1 MLSSMKPITR
11 IVCGLAV
18 ALAALTLVSLNRSPL
33 PRRWTEVR
41 EGWLFRSAQISA
53 ATVERVLREQRINLV
68 IDLTDEPDDPDFAAE
83 AIAARALGIRYLHAP
98 VPQGAGD
105 ALVSD
110 AIVSYAH
117 AVAAIAQ
124 AHAKGE
130 TVLVHCEI
138 GHRRSAAAIALYA
151 RLVEHQPPEVAYRE
165 LYRYADARAAWQPGM
180 QAFLEQNLPELGARV
195 TAELKESACASQP
208 SCT

>member
-1 MLSSMKPITR
+1 MLSSMKPIQRT
-11 IVCGLAV
+11 VFGLAV
-18 ALAALTLVSLNRSPL
+18 VLAALALVSLDRSPL

-41 EGWLFRSAQISA
+41 DGWLFRSAQISA
-53 ATVERVLREQRINLV
+53 AAVERVLRDQRINLV

-83 AIAARALGIRYLHAP
+83 AIAARALGVGYLHAP
-98 VPQGAGD
+98 VTANAGE
-105 ALVSD
+105 
-110 AIVSYAH
+110 AIVGYAH

-130 TVLVHCEI
+130 IVLVHCEL

-151 RLVEHQPPEVAYRE
+151 RLIEHQPPEVAYRE
-165 LYRYADARAAWQPGM
+165 LYRYADGRATWQPTM